1 MFLSF
6 YGLAD
11 LRRRAWHKLLG
22 INRCTLDQTPHNDL
36 VSSLEGITPQDIELV
51 SREVGRSVYFR
62 YKATDGETIHQSTS
76 LEYDNDDMSLLA
88 GVKTSSYSSTGSPL
102 NSVNSTSSTSS
113 FKSKLSFR
121 FPKKKGDSY
130 RSEEEEEE
138 EAEEDTI
145 ASLDQFNKT
154 NSEKVHALTQIIIS
168 ALVSKSTLSYYQG
181 FHDIASVIYVNLP
194 TKPELASHILRR
206 LSKSHLR
213 DAMKEDFSCV
223 LSFLEITFFPL
234 LQVLDEELHDYLI
247 VKELGPTVF
256 LNWMITLFAHD
267 VHNSQAA
274 SRIMDAL
281 LASHQLLP
289 LYLTMAF
296 LTFPTNRQ
304 RIFATDGSDGA
315 MLHATVTG
323 LASELSH
330 EFDPDPKLAGF
341 TIQEMLEDAIT
352 YMSRAPPDTLQTLA
366 RDYDLGQNESLLN
379 FGNSIALFKP
389 PQKWALADTEPADW
403 VQRKERKTSLKA
415 AAAAAAGS
423 SSSSTAVLQTAPTFT
438 IRTSG
443 VGKQDVLKAEKRILN
458 TIGNTKDFPHAKIA
472 SGWRPLMNSV
482 DPASL
487 RTDRGNGSFNVNN
500 PISAVK
506 SVFGYFKIAIGV
518 KKSSRRGRI
527 GS

>member
-1 MFLSF
+1 MD
-6 YGLAD
+6 YEQD
-11 LRRRAWHKLLG
+11 DECLLG
-22 INRCTLDQTPHNDL
+22 
-36 VSSLEGITPQDIELV
+36 G
-51 SREVGRSVYFR
+51 Y
-62 YKATDGETIHQSTS
+62 
-76 LEYDNDDMSLLA
+76 
-88 GVKTSSYSSTGSPL
+88 GVKRTSSSSGSPL
-102 NSVNSTSSTSS
+102 KSVNSTSSSNL
-113 FKSKLSFR
+113 KSKLSFR
-121 FPKKKGDSY
+121 FHKKKNDVYYQSD
-130 RSEEEEEE
+130 EEEEEDD
-138 EAEEDTI
+138 DTI
-145 ASLDQFNKT
+145 ASLDQNQFHKP
-154 NSEKVHALTQIIIS
+154 NSEKVHSLTQIIIS

-234 LQVLDEELHDYLI
+234 LQVLDEELHDYCI

-256 LNWMITLFAHD
+256 LNWMITLFMHD

-315 MLHATVTG
+315 LLHATVTG
-323 LASELSH
+323 LAAEVSH
-330 EFDPDPKLAGF
+330 EFDPEPKIAGF

-352 YMSRAPPDTLQTLA
+352 YMSRCPPDTLQSLA

-403 VQRKERKTSLKA
+403 VQRKERKMNLKA
-415 AAAAAAGS
+415 AAAAKAGS
-423 SSSSTAVLQTAPTFT
+423 SSSSTAVPQTVPTLT

-443 VGKQDVLKAEKRILN
+443 IGKQDVLKAEKRIQN
-458 TIGNTKDFPHAKIA
+458 TIGNTRDFPHAKIA
-472 SGWRPLMNSV
+472 SGWRPLMDSV
-482 DPASL
+482 DPALL
-487 RTDRGNGSFNVNN
+487 RANRGNGSFNMSN